1 MSRANIGFFRGPVLL
16 LIACAAARAQDSVGT
31 LSLLP
36 DRLGPMESMF
46 WGQHGAMRKVFHFP
60 LTPEGR
66 ESEMH
71 LRRNMLGLHQLGG
84 FVTLAAMASTM
95 FVGQKVYNGQR
106 DLRQIHKAL
115 AYTTVA
121 AYFSTATLALFT
133 PPPQIR
139 RNEWSTISAHKL
151 LGTLHFTGMLAMPV
165 LGTLIRDGHAELR
178 PVHLGVGY
186 ATLAAFSAALL
197 VITF

>member
-1 MSRANIGFFRGPVLL
+1 MMKRTALALLFSIPVSVS
-16 LIACAAARAQDSVGT
+16 AQDSSQT
-31 LSLLP
+31 LPLLP
-36 DRLGPMESMF
+36 DRLGPMEVVF
-46 WGQHGAMRKVFHFP
+46 WGKGGAMRKLFDFP

-66 ESEMH
+66 ESEMR

-84 FVTLAAMASTM
+84 FVTLAAMAATM
-95 FVGQKVYNGQR
+95 VVGQKVYNGDR

-115 AYTTVA
+115 AFTTVS
-121 AYFSTATLALFT
+121 AYFSTAAFSLFT
-133 PPPQIR
+133 PPPLIR
-139 RNEWSTISAHKL
+139 RNEWSSISTHKM

-165 LGTLIRDGHAELR
+165 LGTLIREGNTELR

-186 ATLAAFSAALL
+186 ATLAAFGAAML